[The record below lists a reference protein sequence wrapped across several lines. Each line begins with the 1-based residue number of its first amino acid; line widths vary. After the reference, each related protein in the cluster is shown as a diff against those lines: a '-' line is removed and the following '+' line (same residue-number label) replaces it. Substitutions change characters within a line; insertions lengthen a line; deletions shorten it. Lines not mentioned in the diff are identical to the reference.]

1 MLNDWINDFYS
12 VEDTI
17 DPNLADNEGNTSL
30 IHAAQSGQHEC
41 LLVLLENFRPGLKTQ
56 LFWLKKRLQVSPWKG
71 QSKSMRS
78 TRLDFQHW
86 WKQQFKD
93 ISIAFQHC
101 LSMAPMMLLKTVERA
116 LCSRLGTVLQSKPSR
131 CSTFAVSSR
140 TGWKSIFYRTFLSVH
155 TLWIQNGKSIETK
168 IIHSIRNRARSISKS
183 DGFGV
188 IKALAEETINS
199 SSPFSK
205 IISIIW
211 I

>member
-101 LSMAPMMLLKTVERA
+101 LSMAPMMLLKTVERG
-116 LCSRLGTVLQSKPSR
+116 SVLK
-131 CSTFAVSSR
+131 V
-140 TGWKSIFYRTFLSVH
+140 GHSIA
-155 TLWIQNGKSIETK
+155 IETK
-168 IIHSIRNRARSISKS
+168 SLFNFRSFLENRLEIHFLPNFFVGSHPMDSEWKKYRDENNPFNSKS
-183 DGFGV
+183 SSIN
-188 IKALAEETINS
+188 IK
-199 SSPFSK
+199 
-205 IISIIW
+205 IW
-211 I
+211 WIWCH

>member
-1 MLNDWINDFYS
+1 MLNDCINDFYS

-56 LFWLKKRLQVSPWKG
+56 LFWLKKRLPVSPWKG

-101 LSMAPMMLLKTVERA
+101 LSMAPMMLLKTVERGSVLKVGHSIA
-116 LCSRLGTVLQSKPSR
+116 IETKSLFNFRSFLENRLEIY
-131 CSTFAVSSR
+131 F
-140 TGWKSIFYRTFLSVH
+140 WSVG

-205 IISIIW
+205 IISIIA

>member
-1 MLNDWINDFYS
+1 MLNDCINDFYS

-101 LSMAPMMLLKTVERA
+101 LSMAPMMLLKTVERGSV
-116 LCSRLGTVLQSKPSR
+116 LKVGHSIVIGTKSLFNFRSFLENRLEIY
-131 CSTFAVSSR
+131 F
-140 TGWKSIFYRTFLSVH
+140 WSVG